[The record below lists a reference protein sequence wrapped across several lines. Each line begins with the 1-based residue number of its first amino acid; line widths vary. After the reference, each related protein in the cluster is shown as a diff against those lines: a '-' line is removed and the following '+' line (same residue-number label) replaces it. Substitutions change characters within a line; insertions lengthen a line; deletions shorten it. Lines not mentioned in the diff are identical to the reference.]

1 MFRTDSLPV
10 SFQHAEPLCDSDLVL
25 TDAPTDRLG
34 RMLHDLRVS
43 VMDRCNLRCSYCMPS
58 GSGDYEFA
66 EPSARLS
73 FDETIRL
80 VRIFAGLG
88 VRKLRITGGE
98 PLLRR
103 NLADLIRRL
112 SEIPELE
119 DIALTTNGVLLP
131 GQAQALADA
140 GLARVTVSLDSVDE
154 QVLASMNGARCTVDS
169 VLAGIRAVQ
178 AAGLAPAKINV
189 VVRRGVNDHV
199 ILELLDYF
207 RGSGN
212 VVRLIEYMDAG
223 TRNHWRPE
231 DVVSAAEL
239 LNRIHARWPVRPLE
253 PNYVG
258 EVARRYEYE
267 DGAGEIGFI
276 TSISQPFCG
285 DCHRARLSTEGVLYT
300 CLFARNGLDLREP
313 LRTGAGDDEL
323 KAITIRAWRQR
334 GDRYSELRAT
344 GPAGEK
350 KVEMYKV
357 GG

>member
-1 MFRTDSLPV
+1 
-10 SFQHAEPLCDSDLVL
+10 
-25 TDAPTDRLG
+25 
-34 RMLHDLRVS
+34 
-43 VMDRCNLRCSYCMPS
+43 MPADT
-58 GSGDYEFA
+58 GDYEFVQ
-66 EPSARLS
+66 PSARLS

-103 NLADLIRRL
+103 GLPDLISRL
-112 SEIPELE
+112 SGIPELE

-140 GLARVTVSLDSVDE
+140 GMSRVTVSLDSVDE

-169 VLAGIRAVQ
+169 VLAGIRAVG

-199 ILELLDYF
+199 ILDLLEHF
-207 RGSGN
+207 RGTGN
-212 VVRLIEYMDAG
+212 VVRMIEYMDAG
-223 TRNHWRPE
+223 TRNHWLPE
-231 DVVSAAEL
+231 DVVPAAEL
-239 LNRIHARWPVRPLE
+239 LNRINTRWPVRPLE

-267 DGAGEIGFI
+267 DGSGEIGFI

-285 DCHRARLSTEGVLYT
+285 NCHRARLSTDGVLYT
-300 CLFARNGLDLREP
+300 CLFAQNGVDLREP
-313 LRTGAGDDEL
+313 LRAGAGDQEL
-323 KAITIRAWRQR
+323 KTMLTRVWKQR
-334 GDRYSELRAT
+334 GDRYSELRAA

-350 KVEMYKV
+350 KVEMYRV